1 MRPYFFLTLAPLLW
15 AGNFVFGKSLSEA
28 LPPFGINLLRWT
40 MACVV
45 LVTLTF
51 LLEGRFPRPDR
62 RLWLTLAGI
71 AITGVLL
78 FNALVYLSL
87 KYTTSTNAALILG
100 AAPIL
105 TMVLAA
111 AFGSEKLTPRGLA
124 GALVCLVGIA
134 WIICR
139 GSVDA
144 LLNVSFNLGD
154 IVMTVAVLCW
164 AVYTAL
170 IRSTRQLS
178 QLATT
183 TIAALLAVPILGVVG
198 GYQLATQPL
207 GPITPTVIIGLAYV
221 GTLASVAAFMAW
233 SSGISSIGAARGSL
247 FLNLIPV
254 FTPLLAWPALGERPG
269 LNQIV
274 GGLLVISG
282 VTLALYG
289 GWKRTKEEATP
300 LDRSIPTIDRFGV
313 NGHGQSGTPPTL
325 RKRSLHPALLPP
337 PRLEHHPRSSLAA
350 TPSGKPS
357 PPPSS
362 PPA

>member
-28 LPPFGINLLRWT
+28 LPPFGINLLRWA

-51 LLEGRFPRPDR
+51 LLEGRFPRPGC

-111 AFGSEKLTPRGLA
+111 AFGSEKLTPRGVA

-178 QLATT
+178 QLGDHRHHC
-183 TIAALLAVPILGVVG
+183 P
-198 GYQLATQPL
+198 
-207 GPITPTVIIGLAYV
+207 
-221 GTLASVAAFMAW
+221 
-233 SSGISSIGAARGSL
+233 ARR
-247 FLNLIPV
+247 
-254 FTPLLAWPALGERPG
+254 TALGSCGRLPTGNPAPRPDHPNGYHRSRLRRYLG
-269 LNQIV
+269 LG
-274 GGLLVISG
+274 GGLHGLEQRHQQHRCGPRFAIS
-282 VTLALYG
+282 
-289 GWKRTKEEATP
+289 EP
-300 LDRSIPTIDRFGV
+300 HS
-313 NGHGQSGTPPTL
+313 
-325 RKRSLHPALLPP
+325 SLHPPTCLACSRGASRIGSDCRGLVSNLWGDAGIV
-337 PRLEHHPRSSLAA
+337 RGLEAH
-350 TPSGKPS
+350 
-357 PPPSS
+357 
-362 PPA
+362 

>member
-15 AGNFVFGKSLSEA
+15 AGNFVFGKPLSEA
-28 LPPFGINLLRWT
+28 LPPFGINLVRWAV
-40 MACVV
+40 ACVV
-45 LVTLTF
+45 LVALTF
-51 LLEGRFPRPDR
+51 VLEGRLPRPDR
-62 RLWLTLAGI
+62 RLWLTLAAI
-71 AITGVLL
+71 AVTGVLL

-87 KYTTSTNAALILG
+87 EYTTSTNAALILG

-105 TMVLAA
+105 TMILAA
-111 AFGSEKLTPRGLA
+111 AFGSEKLTPRGVA
-124 GALVCLVGIA
+124 GALVCLIGIA

-139 GSVDA
+139 GSLDA

-154 IVMTVAVLCW
+154 IVMMVAVLCW

-170 IRSTRQLS
+170 IRSTSQLS

-183 TIAALLAVPILGVVG
+183 TIAALLAVPLLGVVG

-207 GPITPTVIIGLAYV
+207 GPITPTVVLGLAYV

-233 SSGISSIGAARGSL
+233 SSGIGSIGAARGSL

-254 FTPLLAWPALGERPG
+254 FTPLLAWPTLGERPG
-269 LNQIV
+269 FDQIV
-274 GGLLVISG
+274 GGVLVISG

-289 GWKRTKEEATP
+289 GWKRTKGEATP
-300 LDRSIPTIDRFGV
+300 LDRSIPAIDGV
-313 NGHGQSGTPPTL
+313 TDHVQKDSPTR
-325 RKRSLHPALLPP
+325 RKRSPRRALAPP
-337 PRLEHHPRSSLAA
+337 QGLEHHPCSSLAA
-350 TPSGKPS
+350 TLSGKPS
-357 PPPSS
+357 SPPSS